1 MITNKIPLLKKWN
14 WNFVEGANALY
25 INPQTKYAET
35 FIGLENIFKILRVD
49 LVVDFQNGYKPVYT
63 YRIGFDGLLAAPF
76 NYERFKRTEKIIGV
90 W

>member
-1 MITNKIPLLKKWN
+1 
-14 WNFVEGANALY
+14 VEGANALY
-25 INPQTKYAET
+25 INPSREYAET
-35 FIGLENIFKILRVD
+35 FIGLENVFKILRID

-76 NYERFKRTEKIIGV
+76 NYQRFHKTEKIINV